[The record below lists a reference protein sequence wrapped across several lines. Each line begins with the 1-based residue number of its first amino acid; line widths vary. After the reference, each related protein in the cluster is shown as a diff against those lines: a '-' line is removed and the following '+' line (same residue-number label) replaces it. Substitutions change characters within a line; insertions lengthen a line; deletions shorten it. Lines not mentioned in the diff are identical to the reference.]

1 MIHPP
6 FVGSFVRI
14 CMSLRS
20 VKQLSLEE
28 DGTHVT
34 SHPSPWREMGA
45 VQAFPE
51 EVMRDGEAIQVC
63 YWQPG

>member
-1 MIHPP
+1 
-6 FVGSFVRI
+6 
-14 CMSLRS
+14 MSLRS

-51 EVMRDGEAIQVC
+51 ELMRDGEAIQVC